1 MGVWN
6 RDPHDM
12 TARAK
17 PLAHPGDG
25 LGTTAVP
32 TAPKDPAFA
41 SVAAPDIRRGFII
54 GFIGVVIFAL
64 SLPMTRLA
72 TGSTDAPQLS
82 GVFVAFGRAVV
93 AGALSIIYLA
103 VTRAPRPAR
112 ADRVPL
118 AFIAGGVVIGF
129 PLCMSVA
136 MRYVESVHGSAILGF
151 LPLATAA
158 IGAWVN
164 RQRPPGIFWAVAAL
178 GSALVMAFP
187 FVKTGATLGG
197 FNPADLLLFLSTFCA
212 ATGYVY
218 GARLARTM
226 SAEQVICW
234 GCVVSLPVTLP
245 IAIWSWPTTDAS
257 TAAWLGFLY
266 VSVGSMWA
274 GFFFWYRGLALGGT
288 VRISQVQLVQPILGM
303 IFSVPLLGET
313 LDAVTIT
320 FGLAIV
326 ATVFLGRRLATRG

>member
-1 MGVWN
+1 
-6 RDPHDM
+6 M

-17 PLAHPGDG
+17 PLAHQGDG
-25 LGTTAVP
+25 LGTTSVP

-93 AGALSIIYLA
+93 AGALSIVYLA

-151 LPLATAA
+151 LPLATAV

-164 RQRPPGIFWAVAAL
+164 RQRPPAIFWGVAAL

-226 SAEQVICW
+226 TAEQVICW
-234 GCVVSLPVTLP
+234 GCVVSL
-245 IAIWSWPTTDAS
+245 
-257 TAAWLGFLY
+257 
-266 VSVGSMWA
+266 A

>member
-1 MGVWN
+1 
-6 RDPHDM
+6 
-12 TARAK
+12 
-17 PLAHPGDG
+17 
-25 LGTTAVP
+25 
-32 TAPKDPAFA
+32 
-41 SVAAPDIRRGFII
+41 
-54 GFIGVVIFAL
+54 
-64 SLPMTRLA
+64 
-72 TGSTDAPQLS
+72 PQLS

-93 AGALSIIYLA
+93 AGALSIVYLA

-151 LPLATAA
+151 LPLATAV

-164 RQRPPGIFWAVAAL
+164 RQRPPAIFWGVAAL

-226 SAEQVICW
+226 TAEQVICW